1 MPMKIIKKTRKKQA
15 PKEQAPFV
23 ICSFRMA
30 KSTKETIVAMAE
42 NKGITQS
49 EVLREAVVLLN
60 RAANFPKGI
69 ELASV
74 DTKDHKGP
82 EHYRVRSWI
91 LTGV

>member
-1 MPMKIIKKTRKKQA
+1 MKTVKNARKKQA
-15 PKEQAPFV
+15 PKEQPPFV

-30 KSTKETIVAMAE
+30 KSTREIIAAMAR

-49 EVLREAVVLLN
+49 EVLREAVALLS
-60 RAANFPKGI
+60 RAVNFPKGI